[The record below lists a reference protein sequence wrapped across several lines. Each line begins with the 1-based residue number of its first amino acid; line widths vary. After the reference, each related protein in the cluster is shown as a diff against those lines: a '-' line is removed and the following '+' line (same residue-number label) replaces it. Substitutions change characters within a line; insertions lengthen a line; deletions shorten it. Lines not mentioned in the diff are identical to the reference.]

1 MTKIGVIGL
10 GNMGYEMASNLSKN
24 KYDVFGFDNNKAIL
38 DNKQDFNFK
47 FVSNIED
54 LLSNIDV
61 LITMLPNG
69 KIVNEVLQKSSKL
82 LSPHTI
88 IIDSSTISVL
98 EAQKINEFCQNSNLF
113 FLDAPVSGGTIGA
126 KNATLTFMVGGEH
139 NILKKVEKILLT
151 MGSKIVHC
159 GDCGMGQAAKMCNN
173 MILAATMTGVSEA
186 INLSE
191 KVNLD
196 TQKLFEVVST
206 STAFSWA
213 INNYFPVANIGPESP
228 ADNDFN
234 PGFSAEL
241 MLKDLS
247 IAVDTKTYFNVETP
261 MTDQTVKL
269 YKLMKEYKMSK
280 LDFSAII
287 NLLKKMG

>member
-1 MTKIGVIGL
+1 
-10 GNMGYEMASNLSKN
+10 
-24 KYDVFGFDNNKAIL
+24 
-38 DNKQDFNFK
+38 
-47 FVSNIED
+47 
-54 LLSNIDV
+54 
-61 LITMLPNG
+61 
-69 KIVNEVLQKSSKL
+69 
-82 LSPHTI
+82 
-88 IIDSSTISVL
+88 
-98 EAQKINEFCQNSNLF
+98 
-113 FLDAPVSGGTIGA
+113 
-126 KNATLTFMVGGEH
+126 
-139 NILKKVEKILLT
+139 
-151 MGSKIVHC
+151 
-159 GDCGMGQAAKMCNN
+159 MGQAAKMCNN

-247 IAVDTKTYFNVETP
+247 IAVDTKTHFKVKTP
-261 MTDQTVKL
+261 MTDQTLKL
-269 YKLMKEYKMSK
+269 YKLMKEYKMNK
-280 LDFSAII
+280 FDFSAII
-287 NLLKKMG
+287 NLLKKMS

>member
-98 EAQKINEFCQNSNLF
+98 EAQKINEFCQKSNLF

-159 GDCGMGQAAKMCNN
+159 GDCGNGSSCK
-173 MILAATMTGVSEA
+173 
-186 INLSE
+186 
-191 KVNLD
+191 
-196 TQKLFEVVST
+196 
-206 STAFSWA
+206 
-213 INNYFPVANIGPESP
+213 
-228 ADNDFN
+228 
-234 PGFSAEL
+234 
-241 MLKDLS
+241 
-247 IAVDTKTYFNVETP
+247 NV
-261 MTDQTVKL
+261 
-269 YKLMKEYKMSK
+269 
-280 LDFSAII
+280 
-287 NLLKKMG
+287 